1 MWGMA
6 HLITVKR
13 ECCGDLPRCKRCP
26 VVFKRLA
33 REGLAS
39 RVGKR
44 TYEAGDVSKKVMAAA
59 RTR

>member
-1 MWGMA
+1 MQSMA

-33 REGLAS
+33 KDGLAT

-44 TYEAGDVSKKVMAAA
+44 TYEAGHMSKKAMAAA